1 MGGQKAI
8 ETSCKKNF
16 MCLHKKKTEKGSS
29 EVERRLELLLP
40 CLLTVIMNAD
50 EALELF
56 FALDDDGVGSVG
68 SVSSFELSNSGAS
81 DREVNSDEEKNPP

>member
-1 MGGQKAI
+1 
-8 ETSCKKNF
+8 

-29 EVERRLELLLP
+29 EVERRLALLLP
-40 CLLTVIMNAD
+40 CLLTVIMDAD

-68 SVSSFELSNSGAS
+68 SVSSLELSDSGAS